1 MKKTRK
7 LLAALFMLGALASC
21 GGTPTAEPTA
31 QPTQEQTEQP
41 TQAPT
46 VEQTEQP
53 TTQPTQEVEGG
64 LEASLVNIAVGKTVY
79 LSTVGQADSNIIEN
93 IIKKAGAVGM
103 YSSQNMLTA
112 DQVEEGAV
120 VLLTLGSSSK
130 GLGAA
135 GVDEAFEKNRAAAF
149 SQAAAEGKFTLILF
163 HVGGTARRGTSS
175 DPIIEAAFPGAAACF
190 LVSAGNEDGFFTT
203 LSTENN
209 VSLYEVDKAASLSD
223 YAKQLF
229 GK

>member
-1 MKKTRK
+1 MKNTKK

-21 GGTPTAEPTA
+21 GSTPTAEPTQEPTHEQTQ
-31 QPTQEQTEQP
+31 QPTVQP
-41 TQAPT
+41 TEEATVAPS
-46 VEQTEQP
+46 
-53 TTQPTQEVEGG
+53 QEAQGG
-64 LEASLVNIAVGKTVY
+64 LEASLVNVAVGKTVY

-93 IIKKAGAVGM
+93 IIKKAGAVGQ
-103 YSSQNMLTA
+103 YTANNMLTA

-135 GVDEAFEKNRAAAF
+135 GVDEAFEQARATAF
-149 SQAAAEGKFTLILF
+149 AQAAAEGKFTLILF
-163 HVGGTARRGTSS
+163 HVGGLARRGTSS

-190 LVSAGNEDGFFTT
+190 LVSSGNEDGFFTT
-203 LSTENN
+203 LSTQNS
-209 VSLYEVDKAASLSD
+209 VSLYEVAKAAELSD
-223 YAKQLF
+223 YTKQLF